1 MSIAA
6 AYVSAPLPPNLTG
19 CQISIANA
27 ARDGSGTLGTVLT
40 APSAPGLGARVEGV
54 RIIATVTT
62 TAGMVRL
69 FITDG
74 TTTRL
79 IAEVPVTAITPSGT
93 VQAFSADLDSGMF
106 PLILPPGWSLK
117 AGTNNAETF
126 NVIPKLAGIF

>member
-1 MSIAA
+1 MAISA

-19 CQISIANA
+19 CQISTANT
-27 ARDGSGTLGTVLT
+27 ARDGSGTLGTILT
-40 APSAPGLGARVEGV
+40 APAAPSIGARVEGV
-54 RIIATVTT
+54 RIIATTTT
-62 TAGMVRL
+62 TAGMVRI

-93 VQAFSADLDSGMF
+93 VQAFSADLDTGMF
-106 PLILPPGWSLK
+106 PLVLPPGWSLK

-126 NVIPKLAGIF
+126 NVIPKMAGVL